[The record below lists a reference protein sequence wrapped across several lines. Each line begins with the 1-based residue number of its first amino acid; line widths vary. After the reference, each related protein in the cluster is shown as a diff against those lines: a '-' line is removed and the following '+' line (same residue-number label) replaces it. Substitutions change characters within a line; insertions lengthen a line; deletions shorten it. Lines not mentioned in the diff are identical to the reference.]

1 MGRIARVVAACAGI
15 PTTCAVVGPWVLSTD
30 AANRVLCSS
39 NGDGLHCRSLQ
50 LSWWQGQQSMELVWP
65 AQGIHRAVV
74 QCDASLLG
82 LLYGATVRC
91 TVRVQGRG
99 ASVSAEGSAQLVA
112 HQWGVL
118 IGRLVGPATATM
130 AVESTSDASV
140 EALEEI
146 AAIHP
151 WLADLLMAGGADEL
165 TSSVITIDAGSQV
178 QLLPRC
184 SHHAGAVRAR
194 GNITGRA
201 EHPMT
206 LRFAGS
212 WVNEMLRSLASVGLG
227 KRGSSPLSEEGCR
240 NSQQQVALPV
250 KQLAIAHSELQWS
263 LADGVVTF
271 SRADMQIN
279 RTLTLASWGS
289 YQLGKERRVDAN
301 VALTADT
308 LRHLM
313 GLDEPRA
320 ADQTSAASPTAL
332 LANDEGVVVPVRFLL
347 PEAPPRGYYLAGGK
361 RTREMKVDWVRAI
374 DWSTLLQ
381 QLTLLLARR
390 AVMASADRQASTT
403 AHSDG
408 KALMGALL
416 AGVGR
421 AIVSG
426 PVGDLQVLP
435 TAPEIPHS
443 KIQGS

>member
-1 MGRIARVVAACAGI
+1 M
-15 PTTCAVVGPWVLSTD
+15 
-30 AANRVLCSS
+30 
-39 NGDGLHCRSLQ
+39 
-50 LSWWQGQQSMELVWP
+50 
-65 AQGIHRAVV
+65 
-74 QCDASLLG
+74 
-82 LLYGATVRC
+82 
-91 TVRVQGRG
+91 
-99 ASVSAEGSAQLVA
+99 
-112 HQWGVL
+112 
-118 IGRLVGPATATM
+118 
-130 AVESTSDASV
+130 
-140 EALEEI
+140 
-146 AAIHP
+146 
-151 WLADLLMAGGADEL
+151 
-165 TSSVITIDAGSQV
+165 
-178 QLLPRC
+178 
-184 SHHAGAVRAR
+184 
-194 GNITGRA
+194 
-201 EHPMT
+201 
-206 LRFAGS
+206 
-212 WVNEMLRSLASVGLG
+212 
-227 KRGSSPLSEEGCR
+227 